1 MVTIVTVTHITTDIP
16 LLQIGGYLV
25 QKKKSEWPKVS
36 IRREK
41 MERIKRYLNSNIWKA
56 AKYDN
61 IANPTQFVNNAVEIE
76 LKLIED
82 VEWKDMA
89 AETKWHYED
98 IKDDLKRNYNIT
110 SYKEYLNFLIVQQEG

>member
-1 MVTIVTVTHITTDIP
+1 MVSIWFIRQDIP

-25 QKKKSEWPKVS
+25 QKDWVSVKV
-36 IRREK
+36 RREK
-41 MERIKRYLNSNIWKA
+41 IKRIKRYLNSNIWKA

-61 IANPTQFVNNAVEIE
+61 IINPTQFVNNAVEIN

-82 VEWKDMA
+82 VEWQDKA

-110 SYKEYLNFLIVQQEG
+110 SYKEYLNFLLVQQEV